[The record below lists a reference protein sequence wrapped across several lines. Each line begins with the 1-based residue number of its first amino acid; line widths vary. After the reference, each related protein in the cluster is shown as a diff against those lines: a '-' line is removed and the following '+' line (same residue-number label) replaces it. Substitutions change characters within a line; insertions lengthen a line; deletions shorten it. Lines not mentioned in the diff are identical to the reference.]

1 MLPRML
7 PNNNFTKCSCT
18 KKIHNSLIWLAVP
31 RGVEPPTFGLG
42 NLCFNQKRIRG
53 IFASPQ
59 RDLAL
64 SPGTPSAHG
73 NWRARDDSNTR
84 TLPQEPPPTSKPS
97 KIRPVAAGRGFVY

>member
-1 MLPRML
+1 MVISQNRLDFGMKR
-7 PNNNFTKCSCT
+7 NW
-18 KKIHNSLIWLAVP
+18 KIQGEMGCN
-31 RGVEPPTFGLG
+31 GLG
-42 NLCFNQKRIRG
+42 SRCSNQKRIRR
-53 IFASPQ
+53 IFGSPQ

-64 SPGTPSAHG
+64 RPGTPSAHG